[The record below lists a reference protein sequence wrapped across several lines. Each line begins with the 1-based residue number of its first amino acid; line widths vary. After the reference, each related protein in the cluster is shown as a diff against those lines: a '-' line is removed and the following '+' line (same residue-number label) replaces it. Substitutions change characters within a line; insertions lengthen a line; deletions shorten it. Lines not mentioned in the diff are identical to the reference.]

1 MNKLSNMHRRTHY
14 RQRGN
19 SVVALPLIILMG
31 MTLILFG
38 AKVNSA
44 ISTKASLERLSY
56 ALTSIIAS
64 SHLGTNPSL
73 KKGDPVITQKVAD
86 ALLVIAT
93 RQLAVRERDNQ
104 RQVGIQVGQLQ
115 QTKAS
120 VKAKATVFQS
130 GVPCSPR
137 QDIGDLKHLSPLGR
151 TQGLNRGQRADLF
164 QVSVCITGVSSL
176 SGAGVF
182 ASLEDFSANYY
193 QSDSILIGREFTGVG
208 P

>member
-19 SVVALPLIILMG
+19 SIVALPLIILMG

-44 ISTKASLERLSY
+44 ISTKASLDRLSY
-56 ALTSIIAS
+56 ALTSIVAS
-64 SHLGTNPSL
+64 RHLGKNPSW
-73 KKGDPVITQKVAD
+73 KKGDPVVTQKVAD

-93 RQLAVRERDNQ
+93 RQLAVRGSGNQ
-104 RQVGIQVGQLQ
+104 PQVGIQVGQWQ
-115 QTKAS
+115 QGKPPI
-120 VKAKATVFQS
+120 VRQS
-130 GVPCSPR
+130 GVSCSSR
-137 QDIGDLKHLSPLGR
+137 QEIGDLKHLSPLGR
-151 TQGLNRGQRADLF
+151 TPGLNLGQRADLF

-182 ASLEDFSANYY
+182 ASLKDFSADYY
-193 QSDSILIGREFTGVG
+193 QSESILIGRNITGVK